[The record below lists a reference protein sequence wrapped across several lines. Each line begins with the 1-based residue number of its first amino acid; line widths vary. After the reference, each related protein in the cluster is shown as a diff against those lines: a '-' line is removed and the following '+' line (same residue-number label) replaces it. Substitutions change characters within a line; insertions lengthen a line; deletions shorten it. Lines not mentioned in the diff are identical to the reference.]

1 MNTVSDSVPAAAR
14 ALRCGAVNGL
24 ADLRAIHTWWS
35 WTFGW
40 LARMVCQVLFFAV
53 SATVLGPGAD
63 AKFLVVGNAVAV
75 CAIEAMMVVASSAWE
90 RRSGTL
96 PLLVAGPANPVWV
109 LSGRGVQWL
118 LSGTATSFVAFC
130 LLLSPFG
137 VRLSARTALAALP
150 LIACASVSTYC
161 FGLFVATVVLGFP
174 SLRNVAA
181 NASFLVMMAICG
193 VEVPQDFWPWP
204 VRAVADVLPLTH
216 ELGAVRRLLSGASAD
231 AVAGPAALGLVVG
244 AGWLALAVLAVHRL
258 VERGRRDGSIEFT
271 S

>member
-1 MNTVSDSVPAAAR
+1 MSIVPDALPAAAR
-14 ALRCGAVNGL
+14 AVQCGAVNGL
-24 ADLRAIHTWWS
+24 ADLRAINTWWS

-53 SATVLGPGAD
+53 SATVLGPEAD

-90 RRSGTL
+90 RRAGTL
-96 PLLVAGPANPVWV
+96 PLLVTGPANPVWV
-109 LSGRGVQWL
+109 LAGRGVQWL
-118 LSGTATSFVAFC
+118 LSGTATSFIAFC
-130 LLLSPFG
+130 LLLPPFG
-137 VRLSARTALAALP
+137 VRLSAGVVLAAVP

-181 NASFLVMMAICG
+181 NASFLVMMAVCG
-193 VEVPQDFWPWP
+193 VEVPRDFWPGP
-204 VRAVADVLPLTH
+204 VRAVAELLPLTH
-216 ELGAVRRLLSGASAD
+216 ELRAVRRLLAGAPAD
-231 AVAGPAALGLVVG
+231 AVAGPAALGLLVG
-244 AGWLALAVLAVHRL
+244 CGWLALTVLALHRL